1 MKYRRWLPL
10 IMPVLWLT
18 VLGSASQ
25 VIYARHKARDMFV
38 HLEKLNAE
46 RLARDGVG
54 TTAAGA
60 ELLVLARLRRESR
73 QRQAANEPAADP

>member
-10 IMPVLWLT
+10 AMPVLWLA
-18 VLGSASQ
+18 VLGSAVQ

-46 RLARDGVG
+46 RDSLEMEWDACNWNRVIGPR
-54 TTAAGA
+54 TPSS
-60 ELLVLARLRRESR
+60 RESPTPSC
-73 QRQAANEPAADP
+73 E